1 MTQDELIADLLDT
14 TIELQDTLRE
24 AEPHEVALWLP
35 LLQQVINQWQRVS
48 GTLAPD
54 ELYRLSN
61 IFRYGAQPP
70 TLAELLRQ
78 LYDGS

>member
-1 MTQDELIADLLDT
+1 VTDEGLIADLLDA

-35 LLQQVINQWQRVS
+35 LLQEVINQWRQVMD
-48 GTLAPD
+48 TLEPE
-54 ELYRLSN
+54 ELYRIAN
-61 IFRYGAQPP
+61 VFRYGEQPP

-78 LYDGS
+78 LRES